1 MCDNS
6 GDLYLVGAHAEVTR
20 RVFTFCGVYI
30 IYVYIYIY
38 IRVLSSTL
46 AFTIFL
52 RFLSVIIVEKIGRI
66 RATIDEY

>member
-20 RVFTFCGVYI
+20 RVFTFCAVCI
-30 IYVYIYIY
+30 IYVYT
-38 IRVLSSTL
+38 RVLSCIVVL
-46 AFTIFL
+46 AFKIFL
-52 RFLSVIIVEKIGRI
+52 RLLIRYYPLKKIGRI